1 MFIYILVTRPEIIA
15 VLFFTI
21 TIADI
26 NFEIGGLALNIRAII
41 GITLFLRTLVPVK
54 GEKPPAFFSSSA
66 KYIMPFLF
74 YGYLVPLAYD
84 LVDYPFIKLTF
95 LTAISLY

>member
-26 NFEIGGLALNIRAII
+26 NFEIGGLPLNIRAII
-41 GITLFLRTLVPVK
+41 GITLFMRTIIPVK
-54 GEKPPAFFSSSA
+54 GEKVPPFLNSPA
-66 KYIMPFLF
+66 KYIILFLF
-74 YGYLVPLAYD
+74 YTYLVTLAYD
-84 LVDYPFIKLTF
+84 LVDFSFIKLIF
-95 LTAISLY
+95 LTAIS